1 MVTTPSAAML
11 PPDAYYD
18 AALRWFDGASSL
30 ALARALID
38 ATTDERSLWLR
49 FDGFGLADLLMSESD
64 ATERARIVAGVARAA
79 GQQLFTGPLFAGSSI
94 GVGARKADGS
104 LSGWQDQAET
114 AWKLP
119 VTDTARA
126 EGESA
131 DLALLSTC
139 ARMLGA
145 SQQTLSL
152 AIEHLS
158 TRKQF
163 GRVLSS
169 FQALQHASVDRHCD
183 LVLSGALLAQCIEHW
198 SDEALRQAS
207 LHALKDLLSQ
217 AGVAAAEHAVQM
229 LGAMGFTHECD
240 VGLYLRHVLTLAARH
255 GSAARHRAAFASLNV
270 GFLD

>member
-1 MVTTPSAAML
+1 
-11 PPDAYYD
+11 
-18 AALRWFDGASSL
+18 
-30 ALARALID
+30 
-38 ATTDERSLWLR
+38 
-49 FDGFGLADLLMSESD
+49 
-64 ATERARIVAGVARAA
+64 
-79 GQQLFTGPLFAGSSI
+79 
-94 GVGARKADGS
+94 
-104 LSGWQDQAET
+104 
-114 AWKLP
+114 
-119 VTDTARA
+119 
-126 EGESA
+126 
-131 DLALLSTC
+131 
-139 ARMLGA
+139 MLGA